1 MMMTGT
7 RMNFDEI
14 IEFRKDEKKLAKK
27 YRSLPEDLEEVRKI
41 LSIRPDAKPPYS
53 YRIEGLKIKSCMIKV
68 RKISCRSLKNRGVQS
83 GLRLIY
89 AYFKEESRIVFVEI
103 YHKSDKPLEDRA
115 RILKYFK

>member
-1 MMMTGT
+1 MTGT

-14 IEFRKDEKKLAKK
+14 IEFRKDQKKLVKK
-27 YRSLPEDLEEVRKI
+27 YRSLPDDLEEVRKI
-41 LSIRPDAKPPYS
+41 LTTRPDAKPPYS

-68 RKISCRSLKNRGVQS
+68 RKISCKSLKTRGIKS

-89 AYFKEESRIVFVEI
+89 AYFKEESRIVFVEL
-103 YHKSDKPLEDRA
+103 YHKNDKPMEDRE

>member
-1 MMMTGT
+1 
-7 RMNFDEI
+7 MNFDEI
-14 IEFRKDEKKLAKK
+14 IEFGKDQKKLAKK
-27 YRSLPEDLEEVRKI
+27 YRSLPEDLEEVKKI

-53 YRIEGLKIKSCMIKV
+53 YRIEGLKIRSCMIKV
-68 RKISCRSLKNRGVQS
+68 RKISCKSLKNRGVQS

-103 YHKSDKPLEDRA
+103 YHKSDKPMEDRA

>member
-1 MMMTGT
+1 MMTGT

-53 YRIEGLKIKSCMIKV
+53 YRIEGLKIKSCVIKV
-68 RKISCRSLKNRGVQS
+68 RKISCKSLKNRGVQS

-89 AYFKEESRIVFVEI
+89 AYFKEESRIVFIEI
-103 YHKSDKPLEDRA
+103 YHKSDKPMEDRA